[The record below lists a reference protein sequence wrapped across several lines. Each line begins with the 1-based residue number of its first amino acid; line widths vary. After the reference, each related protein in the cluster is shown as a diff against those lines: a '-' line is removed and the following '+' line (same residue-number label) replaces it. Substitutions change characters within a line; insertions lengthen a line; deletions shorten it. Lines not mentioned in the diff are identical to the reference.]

1 MAIHLIFGVS
11 DVINWSKVAVE
22 ITQDLVT
29 CGSVDLGY
37 TILLVGMKY
46 QGHQDTPDDH
56 VQNPFL

>member
-1 MAIHLIFGVS
+1 MTIHLIFGVS
-11 DVINWSKVAVE
+11 DVVNWSKVTVE

-29 CGSVDLGY
+29 CSSVDLGY

-46 QGHQDTPDDH
+46 QGDTPDVH